1 MRVAAAPH
9 LERHRVIVMRD
20 GDVVAI
26 TTVESIG
33 SIVRDLHPDDVV
45 YMHPDAVED
54 LKKFT
59 AEERRRLN

>member
-20 GDVVAI
+20 GNVVVAI
-26 TTVESIG
+26 TTVEAIG
-33 SIVRDLHPDDVV
+33 SIRLQPYDVV

-54 LKKFT
+54 LRKFS

>member
-9 LERHRVIVMRD
+9 LERHRV
-20 GDVVAI
+20 VV
-26 TTVESIG
+26 
-33 SIVRDLHPDDVV
+33 VRDLQPHDVV

-54 LKKFT
+54 LRKFS